1 MAHTLVVTD
10 SSAGLPPAVR
20 RRAGLRIVPIRLQL
34 VEGEGLDGQV
44 DPRRVWRALERGDA
58 VKTRAPS
65 VLEYLLAIEEPGY
78 DETVVITAAAT
89 FTGMHEHAVQA
100 AGMTARPTLVV
111 DSRTAAAAQGLVV
124 RVALDTAAGGARSP
138 EVAALASAAATRAHL
153 MATVPGLGALE
164 RSGRVPADLLDT
176 ARRSGPSPMFQ
187 LADGELVPVEPAGGD
202 PIEAIAEARAATGA
216 APADPVTVFH
226 ADAADAARRLAR
238 LLGPRTPSVAL
249 TLAMAVHTGPGVV
262 GAAWLRP

>member
-1 MAHTLVVTD
+1 MAQTLVVTD

-34 VEGEGLDGQV
+34 VDGEGLDGEV
-44 DPRRVWRALERGDA
+44 DSRRVWRALQRGEE

-78 DETVVITAAAT
+78 DSTVVITAAAT

-100 AGMTARPTLVV
+100 AAMTSRPTLVV

-124 RVALDTAAGGARSP
+124 RVALDAAATRARSP
-138 EVAALASAAATRAHL
+138 EIAALASAAAGRTQL
-153 MATVPGLGALE
+153 MATVPRLGALE
-164 RSGRVPADLLDT
+164 RSGRVRADLLDT

-187 LADGELVPVEPAGGD
+187 LADGELIPVEPGRDD
-202 PIEAIAEARAATGA
+202 PIEAIAEARTASGAT
-216 APADPVTVFH
+216 PADPATVFH
-226 ADAADAARRLAR
+226 ADAAAAARHLAR
-238 LLGPRTPSVAL
+238 LLGPRTPCVPL

>member
-1 MAHTLVVTD
+1 MAQTLVVTD
-10 SSAGLPPAVR
+10 SSAGVPSAVR

-34 VEGEGLDGQV
+34 VEGEGLDGEV
-44 DPRRVWRALERGDA
+44 DSRRVWRALQRGEE

-100 AGMTARPTLVV
+100 AGMTTRPTLVL
-111 DSRTAAAAQGLVV
+111 DARTAAAAQGLVV
-124 RVALDTAAGGARSP
+124 RVALDAAAGGARSP
-138 EVAALASAAATRAHL
+138 EVAALASAAAARARL

-187 LADGELVPVEPAGGD
+187 LADGDLVPLEPAPGD
-202 PIEAIAEARAATGA
+202 PIDAIAEARAATGA
-216 APADPVTVFH
+216 SPADPATVFH
-226 ADAADAARRLAR
+226 ADAADVARRLAR
-238 LLGPRTPSVAL
+238 LLGPRTPIVPL